1 MKKNRVRL
9 IALILVFSLVSLSGN
24 LMAAER
30 MGVKLI
36 IQKTD
41 GQEIKGELI
50 TVKSDSLLILDA
62 ETKTDTTVNL
72 NIIDVITVDNK
83 SLMFELGVGGF
94 LLMGA
99 TRLSLHSALERVDE
113 GDETATTHQVQDTW
127 LWGAMGAGVGVLA
140 GAVFGLNKTIRIQG
154 ESEADIQSAME
165 KLSKKARVKGIQ

>member
-30 MGVKLI
+30 KGVKLI

-50 TVKSDSLLILDA
+50 TVKSNSLLILDA
-62 ETKTDTTVNL
+62 ETETDTTVNL

-99 TRLSLHSALERVDE
+99 TRLSLHSSLERVDE

-154 ESEADIQSAME
+154 ESEAYIQSAME

>member
-30 MGVKLI
+30 KGVKLI

-50 TVKSDSLLILDA
+50 TVKSNSLLILDA
-62 ETKTDTTVNL
+62 ETETDTTVNL

-99 TRLSLHSALERVDE
+99 TRLSLHSSLERVDE

-140 GAVFGLNKTIRIQG
+140 GAVFGVNKTIRIQG